1 MRAMERDG
9 GFAIERLAARAMDD
23 DIAFFQLN

>member
-1 MRAMERDG
+1 MERDG